1 MVFSKLF
8 SQENKNEDTSTQI
21 FEKVELEASF
31 AGGEPG
37 WRNFLEKN
45 LNPAVPV
52 DNGAPCGK
60 YLIVVQFV
68 VDKEGRVS
76 RIKPLTR
83 EGYGM
88 EQEVV
93 RIMNKSGLW
102 NAAVQNGRKVNAYR
116 KQPVTFVTSEMGF
129 NIRSATPFVLY
140 TNEDNELDIILDQVK
155 TENLEVSVSEGTI
168 TNSGDGKFIA
178 RVSKPGR
185 VIITVKNKKKK
196 NSSGSA
202 MSFEV
207 RQKNVPS

>member
-1 MVFSKLF
+1 MEWSRKWYAYEQP
-8 SQENKNEDTSTQI
+8 S
-21 FEKVELEASF
+21 
-31 AGGEPG
+31 
-37 WRNFLEKN
+37 
-45 LNPAVPV
+45 VPV

-60 YLIVVQFV
+60 YLVVVQFV

-76 RIKPLTR
+76 NIKVLTR

-88 EQEVV
+88 EEEVI

-102 NAAVQNGRKVNAYR
+102 NAAVQNGQKVNAYR
-116 KQPVTFVTSEMGF
+116 KQPVTFVTTEMGF
-129 NIRSATPFVLY
+129 NIRSETPYILY
-140 TNEDNELDIILDQVK
+140 TAEDNELDIILDQAK
-155 TENLEVSVSEGTI
+155 SENLEVSISEGTI
-168 TNSGDGKFIA
+168 TNNGDGKLIA

-207 RQKNVPS
+207 RQRNVQQ

>member
-1 MVFSKLF
+1 MNRATLLMSIALVFSSNLF
-8 SQENKNEDTSTQI
+8 SQADSNDDNSMQI

-45 LNPAVPV
+45 LDPSVPV

-76 RIKPLTR
+76 NIKPLTR

-93 RIMNKSGLW
+93 RI
-102 NAAVQNGRKVNAYR
+102 
-116 KQPVTFVTSEMGF
+116 
-129 NIRSATPFVLY
+129 
-140 TNEDNELDIILDQVK
+140 
-155 TENLEVSVSEGTI
+155 
-168 TNSGDGKFIA
+168 
-178 RVSKPGR
+178 
-185 VIITVKNKKKK
+185 
-196 NSSGSA
+196 
-202 MSFEV
+202 
-207 RQKNVPS
+207 